1 MIQLMK
7 LELKKVKLSTYVK
20 EMLICFLIATSLI
33 GLFLCILIAD
43 SEAMNDFDGY
53 TEFII
58 LLDIM
63 IRAIFIIYSSFC
75 LNRMVIDE
83 YRNKTI
89 LLMFTYP
96 INRKKLFLAKLVM
109 IFLGTTIS
117 IFVSTVLLTGFATV
131 ILEVMNI
138 YPDATM
144 ANYIKNLQLAV
155 LGAFSCGFAS
165 LIPFYFGMR
174 KKSMPTTIV
183 SGIIVTILISQ
194 GVEGLSLKF
203 DAIRLLVMMGLAIVF
218 VMSTFKTKLNQL
230 EESDV

>member
-7 LELKKVKLSTYVK
+7 LELKKLKLSTYVK
-20 EMLICFLIATSLI
+20 GMLICFLMAACFI
-33 GLFLCILIAD
+33 GLFLGILNIE
-43 SEAMNDFDGY
+43 SEAVNDFGGF
-53 TEFII
+53 TEFI
-58 LLDIM
+58 LLPDVI
-63 IRAIFIIYSSFC
+63 IRAIFIIYSSIC

-96 INRKKLFLAKLVM
+96 INRKKLFLAKLLM

-131 ILEVMNI
+131 ILRVMNI

-144 ANYIKNLQLAV
+144 ANYVNNLQLTV
-155 LGAFSCGFAS
+155 LGAFTCGFAS

-174 KKSMPTTIV
+174 KKSMPSTIV
-183 SGIIVTILISQ
+183 SGIILAVLLSQTGGGISFQ
-194 GVEGLSLKF
+194 F
-203 DAIRLLVMMGLAIVF
+203 DMIRLLVMMGLAIMF
-218 VMSTFKTKLNQL
+218 VISTIITKLNQL